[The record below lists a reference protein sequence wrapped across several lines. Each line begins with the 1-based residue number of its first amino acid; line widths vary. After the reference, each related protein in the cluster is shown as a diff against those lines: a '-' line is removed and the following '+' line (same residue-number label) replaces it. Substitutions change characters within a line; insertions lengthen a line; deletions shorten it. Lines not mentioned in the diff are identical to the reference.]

1 MSRSLWWQAL
11 RAAAIGLCVLV
22 GTGLVLVAFTV
33 GSCEAF
39 GGRCPSTPPPIL
51 EVGCLAEMFAGGAV
65 KSQGLAA
72 AIKAMTER
80 LGVGFFDAGAVIQ
93 VSPVDGI
100 HYEAAAQI
108 ALGQALAAAVRRHF
122 GT

>member
-1 MSRSLWWQAL
+1 MGIVSTSDGGADMSRSLWWQAL

-51 EVGCLAEMFAGGAV
+51 EDDVFGMAALGA
-65 KSQGLAA
+65 GLAVGVPVFLARPSRRRALSGLAWGVGA
-72 AIKAMTER
+72 AI
-80 LGVGFFDAGAVIQ
+80 LVG
-93 VSPVDGI
+93 
-100 HYEAAAQI
+100 
-108 ALGQALAAAVRRHF
+108 LLARSA
-122 GT
+122 TNS